1 MDDGA
6 ADQQQPDGDAAGPV
20 PTPAESPAESAA
32 ELSAEAVTGG
42 LTAREVAERA
52 GLPVERAR
60 RLWRTLGFPEHGDA
74 PAYTV
79 ADAEA
84 LRLWTDLLDS
94 GSVDFDLVLNAARG
108 VGLTMA
114 RLADWE
120 VGELVPH
127 VEKLY
132 LAHQEGP
139 QPDPSADLAEDAAAW
154 ALEHLSPRFEKLL
167 VYAWRR
173 HLTAAVARM
182 ETTRAVDADPHTTDL
197 SVGFAD
203 IVGFTALSNEVTRER
218 IGELVDIFE
227 TRCGDVIARDGGR
240 MIKSLGD
247 AVLYVN
253 DDPMAALAT
262 AEGIINVIG
271 RDPRMPDVRV
281 GLATGGVVL
290 RLGDVFGPP
299 VNLAARLTQ
308 VARRNRV
315 IVDRATADLL
325 PADEVETRPLPP
337 RPVRGFG
344 VVEPVAVRRA

>member
-1 MDDGA
+1 MSDSDSELTPLAAEEPQLTA
-6 ADQQQPDGDAAGPV
+6 AD
-20 PTPAESPAESAA
+20 
-32 ELSAEAVTGG
+32 
-42 LTAREVAERA
+42 VAERA
-52 GLPVERAR
+52 GLPLEKAR
-60 RLWRTLGFPEHGDA
+60 RLWRTLGFPEHGDER
-74 PAYTV
+74 AYTQSDV
-79 ADAEA
+79 GA
-84 LRLWTDLLDS
+84 LQLMGDLLNQGVINYD
-94 GSVDFDLVLNAARG
+94 VALNVARG

-120 VGELVPH
+120 VGELVH
-127 VEKLY
+127 RVDEVFIE
-132 LAHQEGP
+132 QGGGR
-139 QPDPSADLAEDAAAW
+139 DEDATAW
-154 ALEHLSPRFEKLL
+154 VLDRFGGRFEELL
-167 VYAWRR
+167 IYAWRR
-173 HLTAAVARM
+173 HLEAAVVRM
-182 ETTRAVDADPHTTDL
+182 QSMRAIDADPNITDL

-227 TRCGDVIARDGGR
+227 GRCGDVIAREQGR
-240 MIKSLGD
+240 LIKSMGD
-247 AVLYVN
+247 AVLFVN
-253 DDPMAALAT
+253 DDPMAAFAT

-308 VARRNRV
+308 VARRNRI
-315 IVDRATADLL
+315 IVDHATADLL
-325 PADEVETRPLPP
+325 PADQIESRPLPP

>member
-1 MDDGA
+1 MSSSTACTVHRRFAGTKVSDSDPEPSFFGEDPQLTA
-6 ADQQQPDGDAAGPV
+6 AQV
-20 PTPAESPAESAA
+20 A
-32 ELSAEAVTGG
+32 EL
-42 LTAREVAERA
+42 A
-52 GLPVERAR
+52 GLPLEKAR
-60 RLWRTLGFPEHGDA
+60 RLWRTLGFPEQGDQR
-74 PAYTV
+74 AYTHADV
-79 ADAEA
+79 AA
-84 LRLWTDLLDS
+84 LRLIVDLIGD
-94 GSVDFDLVLNAARG
+94 GVVDYDVALNVTRG

-120 VGELVPH
+120 VSELVHH
-127 VEKLY
+127 VSDAFVEET
-132 LAHQEGP
+132 AGP
-139 QPDPSADLAEDAAAW
+139 GGDPTSWVMERFGA
-154 ALEHLSPRFEKLL
+154 RFEEFL

-173 HLTAAVARM
+173 HVTAAVVRM
-182 ETTRAVDADPHTTDL
+182 QSVRAIDSDPHTTDL

-227 TRCGDVIARDGGR
+227 ARCGDVINREKGR
-240 MIKSLGD
+240 MIKSMGD
-247 AVLYVN
+247 AVLFVN
-253 DDPMAALAT
+253 DDPMAAFAT

-308 VARRNRV
+308 VARRNRI
-315 IVDRATADLL
+315 IVDQATADLL
-325 PADEVETRPLPP
+325 PADQIEARPLPP